1 MKQSG
6 DVKRYNNLFEKVCD
20 LDNLRLAEKN
30 ARKGKS
36 NHPDVRLFDKDPEG
50 NLIRLREALLNG
62 TFQTSPYQIFKIL
75 EPKERIISKLPHY
88 PDHIVHHAII
98 QVVGPL
104 WEKTFTADTYCCI
117 KGRGIHAC
125 AKNLQKVLKEDPE
138 GTTHCLKLDI
148 RHFYPEMAHAI
159 MKREIRRKIKDRRLL
174 ALLDSIIDSTDLPPQ
189 IITNKNGKPE
199 AEVTPGKGIPIGN
212 YLSPFFANIYLSGF
226 DHWIKE
232 QKHVKYYFRYADD
245 IVILSDSKAFLHAL
259 LRDIQQYMAGL
270 QLEVKHNWQV
280 FPVEARGIDFLGYVF
295 FHGYTLMRK
304 GIKKNLCRRLAKL
317 RKRRDLSEKAFKLA
331 TSSWWGW
338 AKYCDSRHLLNKL
351 NIFQAYAH
359 KQQPAAA

>member
-1 MKQSG
+1 MKQS
-6 DVKRYNNLFEKVCD
+6 DVKRYNNLFDQVTSLE
-20 LDNLRLAEKN
+20 NLRLAEKN
-30 ARKGKS
+30 ARKGKA
-36 NHPDVRLFDKDPEG
+36 NHPGVRLFDKDPEG
-50 NLIRLREALLNG
+50 NLERLREALING
-62 TFQTSPYQIFKIL
+62 TFQTSPYQIFKIR
-75 EPKERIISKLPHY
+75 EPKERIISKLPYY

-104 WEKTFTADTYCCI
+104 WEKTFTADTFCCI

-125 AKNLQKVLKEDPE
+125 AQKVQKALKADPE
-138 GTTHCLKLDI
+138 GTRYCLKLDI

-189 IITNKNGKPE
+189 IIANKNGKPE
-199 AEVTPGKGIPIGN
+199 AQTTPGKGIPIGN

-232 QKHVKYYFRYADD
+232 IKRVKYYFRYADD
-245 IVILSDSKAFLHAL
+245 IVILSSDKAFLHAL
-259 LRDIQQYMAGL
+259 LRDIQEYMAGL
-270 QLEVKHNWQV
+270 QLEVKRNWQV
-280 FPVEARGIDFLGYVF
+280 FPVDARGIDFLGYVF

-304 GIKKNLCRRLAKL
+304 GIKQNLCRRLAKL

-338 AKYCDSRHLLNKL
+338 AKYCDSRHLLHKL
-351 NIFQAYAH
+351 NIFQAYAN
-359 KQQPAAA
+359 KQQRAAA

>member
-1 MKQSG
+1 MKQS
-6 DVKRYNNLFEKVCD
+6 DVKRYNNLFEKVAD
-20 LDNLRLAEKN
+20 LENLRLATKN
-30 ARKGKS
+30 ARKGKRG
-36 NHPDVRLFDKDPEG
+36 NPGVKLFDRDPEG
-50 NLIRLREALLNG
+50 NLQRLREALLNG
-62 TFQTSPYQIFKIL
+62 TSSTSPYQIFKIR
-75 EPKERIISKLPHY
+75 EPKERIISKLPFF

-104 WEKTFTADTYCCI
+104 WEKTFTADTFCCI

-125 AKNLQKVLKEDPE
+125 AQKVQQALKADPE
-138 GTTHCLKLDI
+138 GTRFCLKLDI
-148 RHFYPEMAHAI
+148 RHFYPEMAHSVLKA
-159 MKREIRRKIKDRRLL
+159 EIRRKIKDRRLL
-174 ALLDSIIDSTDLPPQ
+174 ALLDGIIDSTDIPPQ
-189 IITNKNGKPE
+189 IITNKNGKPDF
-199 AEVTPGKGIPIGN
+199 AATPGKGIPIGN

-232 QKHVKYYFRYADD
+232 TKRVKYYFRYADD
-245 IVILSDSKAFLHAL
+245 IVLLSSDKAFLHAL

-270 QLEVKHNWQV
+270 QLEVKRNWQV
-280 FPVEARGIDFLGYVF
+280 FPVAARGIDFLGYVF

-304 GIKKNLCRRLAKL
+304 GIKQNLCRRLAKL
-317 RKRRDLSEKAFKLA
+317 RRRADLDEKAFKLA

-338 AKYCDSRHLLNKL
+338 AKYCDSRNLLHKL